1 MRKDSREADAEASEN
16 GAELL
21 RYISRPSI
29 GCLLP
34 VCPSLNLIAVSCFLP
49 TTFYLPELHWGIPG
63 LAIVG
68 RPQLESSITG

>member
-34 VCPSLNLIAVSCFLP
+34 VCPSLNLIAVSYFLSTEFLP
-49 TTFYLPELHWGIPG
+49 
-63 LAIVG
+63 A
-68 RPQLESSITG
+68 